1 MTSGIMQL
9 LLWVHPSW
17 WCLGSLF
24 PWWGMIGFLWLH
36 FSLVSTDVRKKL
48 LPIITAVVNLPLS
61 YGTWYNQ
68 FWNFLLGIPKLVIQ
82 GVPHLRGFHYHC
94 EFHYHNFWLMHSQVG
109 DLGICRGHPTVPLT
123 IILRNAVFF
132 KYQNPHKAGTVCNVL

>member
-68 FWNFLLGIPKLVIQ
+68 FWNFLLGLPKLV
-82 GVPHLRGFHYHC
+82 VYCSLVTNY
-94 EFHYHNFWLMHSQVG
+94 
-109 DLGICRGHPTVPLT
+109 TVPSFATWLQT
-123 IILRNAVFF
+123 HLEGFF
-132 KYQNPHKAGTVCNVL
+132 WQKVNGVWCLHVYFIGGRLLCLIKGLE